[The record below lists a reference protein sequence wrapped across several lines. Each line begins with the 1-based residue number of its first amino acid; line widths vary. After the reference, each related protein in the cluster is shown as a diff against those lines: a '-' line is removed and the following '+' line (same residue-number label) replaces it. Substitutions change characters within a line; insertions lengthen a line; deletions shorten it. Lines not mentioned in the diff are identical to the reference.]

1 MSKSIQHTLSQK
13 LQSRADRGLLR
24 SLKTGD
30 GLIDFCSN
38 DYLGFA
44 RDEVFQQTLAHLA
57 TVHATEHTGA
67 TGSRLL
73 AGNTHIA
80 EEVEAEIAAIH
91 KAEAGLIFNS
101 GYNANIGLYGCIAAE
116 GDTIIYDELVHA
128 SIHDGFKLSKA
139 NHIAFKHN
147 SITDLEAKLKT
158 AHGQL
163 FVAIE
168 SVYSM
173 DGDLAPLDEIVLL
186 CEQYNA
192 ALIVDEAH
200 ATGVVGSNGLGLVN
214 HLGLENR
221 VFARLHTF
229 GKALGV
235 HGAIVLGS
243 HTLRNYLI
251 NYARS
256 FIYST
261 ALPPME
267 YRQARAAYHHLL
279 DNPQRIKQLTGLIAY
294 YRAKTQGLKYQVLDS
309 PSPIQGV
316 VVPGN
321 AEVRQ
326 LAKQLEQQGFDI
338 RPIVA
343 PTVPKGAERIRIC
356 LHAFNTT
363 AEVDALLQGMYH

>member
-44 RDEVFQQTLAHLA
+44 RDVMFQQTLAHLA
-57 TVHATEHTGA
+57 TVHASEHTGA

-73 AGNTHIA
+73 AGNSHIA

-101 GYNANIGLYGCIAAE
+101 GYDANIGLYGCIAAE

-147 SITDLEAKLKT
+147 SIADLEAKLKT

-173 DGDLAPLDEIVLL
+173 DGDLAPLHEMALL

-261 ALPPME
+261 ALPPMA
-267 YRQARAAYHHLL
+267 YRQALAAYHHLL
-279 DNPQRIKQLTGLIAY
+279 ANPQRIEQLTHLIAY

-356 LHAFNTT
+356 LHAFNTA
-363 AEVDALLQGMYH
+363 AEVDSLLAMLQ

>member
-1 MSKSIQHTLSQK
+1 MSKNIQHTLSEK
-13 LQSRADRGLLR
+13 LFSRADRGLLR
-24 SLKTGD
+24 TLKTGN

-44 RDEVFQQTLAHLA
+44 RDTAFQFTIKQLAIDYDD
-57 TVHATEHTGA
+57 EHTGA

-80 EEVEAEIAAIH
+80 EEVEAEIALIH

-101 GYNANIGLYGCIAAE
+101 GYDANLGLFGCIANE

-128 SIHDGFKLSKA
+128 SIHDGLKLSKA
-139 NHIAFKHN
+139 NNISFKHN
-147 SITDLEAKLKT
+147 SIEDLEAKLKSS
-158 AHGQL
+158 HGQL

-168 SVYSM
+168 SIYSM
-173 DGDLAPLDEIVLL
+173 DGDFAPLEEIAVI

-200 ATGVVGSNGLGLVN
+200 ATGVVGANGLGLVN
-214 HLGLENR
+214 HLGLEEK

-229 GKALGV
+229 GKSLGV

-251 NYARS
+251 NYARP

-261 ALPPME
+261 ALPPMA
-267 YRQARAAYHHLL
+267 YRQIKAAYRYLL
-279 DNPQRIKQLTGLIAY
+279 LNPHKIEQLTTLIEY
-294 YRAKTQGLKYQVLDS
+294 YRNKTRGLPYQVLNS
-309 PSPIQGV
+309 PSPIQGI

-321 AEVRQ
+321 AQVRQ
-326 LAKQLEQQGFDI
+326 LAKKLEEYGFDI

-356 LHAFNTT
+356 LHAFNTPLEIDKLI
-363 AEVDALLQGMYH
+363 AALG

>member
-1 MSKSIQHTLSQK
+1 MNKSIHHTLSEK
-13 LQSRADRGLLR
+13 LFSRAERGLLR
-24 SLKTGD
+24 TLRTGE
-30 GLIDFCSN
+30 GLVDFCSN

-44 RDEVFQQTLAHLA
+44 RDTAYQFTIKQLAIDYSD
-57 TVHATEHTGA
+57 EYTGA

-80 EEVEAEIAAIH
+80 EEIEAEIALIH

-101 GYNANIGLYGCIAAE
+101 GYDANLGLFGCIASE

-128 SIHDGFKLSKA
+128 SIHDGLKLSKA
-139 NHIAFKHN
+139 SNISFKHN
-147 SITDLEAKLKT
+147 SIEDLEAKLKA

-168 SVYSM
+168 TVYSM
-173 DGDLAPLDEIVLL
+173 DGDFAPLAEIVVL

-200 ATGVVGSNGLGLVN
+200 ATGVVGINGLGLVN
-214 HLGLENR
+214 HLGLEDR

-229 GKALGV
+229 GKALGT
-235 HGAIVLGS
+235 HGAIILGS

-261 ALPPME
+261 ALPPMA
-267 YRQARAAYHHLL
+267 YRQIRAAYRYLL
-279 DNPQRIKQLTGLIAY
+279 LNPHKIEQLTTLIEY
-294 YRAKTQGLKYQVLDS
+294 YRTKTDGLKYQALDS
-309 PSPIQGV
+309 PSPIQGI

-321 AEVRQ
+321 TAVRQ
-326 LAKQLEQQGFDI
+326 LAKKLEEQGFDI

-343 PTVPKGAERIRIC
+343 PTVPKGSERIRIC

-363 AEVDALLQGMYH
+363 QEIDRLIVAMA